1 MMYQNIDYKQIMQ
14 TARKGKKLNPSEVKK
29 RAARLIVPSR
39 KGLDK
44 TLANIFGCTVVTI
57 NKAWQ
62 GLANKKL
69 WEIHTLLNDLEA
81 QLVNKKKKSA

>member
-1 MMYQNIDYKQIMQ
+1 MYNNIDYKLIMQ
-14 TARKGKKLNPSEVKK
+14 TARKGKKLNPAEVKK
-29 RAARLIVPSR
+29 RAGLLIVPSR

-44 TLANIFGCTVVTI
+44 TLAKIFNCTVVTI

-69 WEIHTLLNDLEA
+69 YEINCLLDELEA
-81 QLVNKKKKSA
+81 KHTNNKKKSA